1 MLRALGRIG
10 APKPFLQN
18 EKKTFSK
25 RRFLPHPRAQK
36 EGMGG
41 ARMASTKR
49 TFLKK
54 SFWKKLYD
62 LILDVGVGFGSISA
76 RSRQKPA
83 GVKF

>member
-1 MLRALGRIG
+1 MLRALGRRG

-54 SFWKKLYD
+54 SF
-62 LILDVGVGFGSISA
+62 
-76 RSRQKPA
+76 
-83 GVKF
+83 